1 MDERS
6 ANASRE
12 LHTDGPL
19 LGGTELITF
28 KVRGPEYSVFENVT
42 RAGYA
47 GPPPH
52 RHLRQDEAFY
62 VLEGRFRFLVD
73 GRPID
78 ASAGAV
84 VNVPKGAL
92 HTFCTE
98 GTGVGRLL
106 VVVAPPG
113 DFERFVEEA
122 AERVEIAVP
131 PPLPGGPPPPDVIA
145 RLISAAARHHLEIP
159 PPAGHNA

>member
-1 MDERS
+1 MDGRGVD
-6 ANASRE
+6 ADRE
-12 LHTDGPL
+12 PGRGARFL
-19 LGGTELITF
+19 LGGAELITF
-28 KVRGPEYSVFENVT
+28 KVRGAEYSVFENVT

-78 ASAGAV
+78 ASAGAF

-92 HTFCTE
+92 HIFSTE
-98 GTGVGRLL
+98 GTGIGRLL

-122 AERVEIAVP
+122 GERVEITAP
-131 PPLPGGPPPPDVIA
+131 PPLPEGPPPADLLARIA
-145 RLISAAARHHLEIP
+145 SAAARYHIEIP
-159 PPAGHNA
+159 ASGA